1 MINYDDKQET
11 KINVEIPYCMKLLI
25 QELETMNVATRLIT
39 DNTISNIPVFQ
50 HLLNNMSKYSIDQD
64 LSDEEEEQEPEE

>member
-1 MINYDDKQET
+1 
-11 KINVEIPYCMKLLI
+11 MKLLI